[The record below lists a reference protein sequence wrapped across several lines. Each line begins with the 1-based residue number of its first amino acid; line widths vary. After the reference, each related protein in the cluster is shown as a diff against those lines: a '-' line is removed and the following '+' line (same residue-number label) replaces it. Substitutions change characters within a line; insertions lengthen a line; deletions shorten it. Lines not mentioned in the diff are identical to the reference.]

1 MSSAKKNQ
9 ERKHAKTH
17 KTNRDENLVTKNVYI
32 TITYIILETF
42 IEEAI

>member
-1 MSSAKKNQ
+1 MSSAKKAQNVSLQ
-9 ERKHAKTH
+9 KLKKQTEEKIWF
-17 KTNRDENLVTKNVYI
+17 TKNVYI